1 MGKNILKTDTSLLT
15 GSLKFHA
22 NKKQWHTMNLNKMID
37 RCYKN
42 KVLISLFAK
51 REKILK

>member
-22 NKKQWHTMNLNKMID
+22 NKKDIAHNEFK
-37 RCYKN
+37 
-42 KVLISLFAK
+42 
-51 REKILK
+51 